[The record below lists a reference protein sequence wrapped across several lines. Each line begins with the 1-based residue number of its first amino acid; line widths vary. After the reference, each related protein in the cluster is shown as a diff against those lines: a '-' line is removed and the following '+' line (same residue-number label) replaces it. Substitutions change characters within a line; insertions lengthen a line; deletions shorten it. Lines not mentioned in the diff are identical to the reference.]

1 MKEYEK
7 NKVDLHLHMDGSLPL
22 SIIPRLAE
30 MSGVT
35 LPDKP
40 LEEVFSVPADCR
52 SLVDYLKCFDM
63 PGKLLQTKECISYA
77 CEQLLRELYQDHVM
91 LAEVRF
97 APQLHKKRG
106 LTGEEIVN
114 AAISGMNKALVD
126 YPEMKA
132 GLILCMMIG
141 GEEAENLETVE
152 LAGSFLGKGVI
163 ALDIAGAEGMEP
175 AEKFVPMFQRAKELG
190 IPFTIHA
197 GECGSYDHINLA
209 MDLGASRI
217 GHGVAAIY
225 SEETMERLVR
235 EQIALEVCVISNLQ
249 TLAVPPEETH
259 PVKKLLDRGICVTIN
274 TDNMTVSGTSLTRE
288 YDNLVKHYGFTEA
301 DILKVQENARRASFI
316 KG

>member
-1 MKEYEK
+1 MQRYL
-7 NKVDLHLHMDGSLPL
+7 NSDV
-22 SIIPRLAE
+22 LAE
-30 MSGVT
+30 RSQELFAQSPYMMALLDISKRLNDEIKHCCAYDKIKNT
-35 LPDKP
+35 LS
-40 LEEVFSVPADCR
+40 E
-52 SLVDYLKCFDM
+52 LVDYLKCFDM

-126 YPEMKA
+126 CPEMKA

-152 LAGSFLGKGVI
+152 LAESFLGKGVI

-235 EQIALEVCVISNLQ
+235 E
-249 TLAVPPEETH
+249 
-259 PVKKLLDRGICVTIN
+259 
-274 TDNMTVSGTSLTRE
+274 
-288 YDNLVKHYGFTEA
+288 
-301 DILKVQENARRASFI
+301 
-316 KG
+316 